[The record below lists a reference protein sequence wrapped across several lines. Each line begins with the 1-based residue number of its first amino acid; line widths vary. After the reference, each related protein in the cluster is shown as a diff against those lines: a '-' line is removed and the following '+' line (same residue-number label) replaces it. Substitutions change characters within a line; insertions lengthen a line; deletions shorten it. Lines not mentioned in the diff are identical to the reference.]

1 MRRLRNMKTKEDWE
15 NNLKEFEKM
24 LEDNKKNI
32 EQAEKN
38 LEDIEFFMAS
48 IKNKISK
55 M

>member
-1 MRRLRNMKTKEDWE
+1 MVKTKEEWE

-32 EQAEKN
+32 EMAEKN
-38 LEDIEFFMAS
+38 IEDVEFFMAS
-48 IKNKISK
+48 IKEKISK

>member
-1 MRRLRNMKTKEDWE
+1 MVKTKEEWE

-32 EQAEKN
+32 EMAEKN
-38 LEDIEFFMAS
+38 IEDVEFFMAS
-48 IKNKISK
+48 IKDKISK